1 VCFVSSRSGVY
12 SIIFNLIQAD
22 VSAYLSQHNLPDILH
37 VPGAPADSSQVNGT
51 TSKSLLNTSS
61 DSNGNTSNGP
71 QQPPPVP
78 PRSFEKSFD
87 DDFMG
92 YRATQF

>member
-1 VCFVSSRSGVY
+1 M
-12 SIIFNLIQAD
+12 
-22 VSAYLSQHNLPDILH
+22 
-37 VPGAPADSSQVNGT
+37 
-51 TSKSLLNTSS
+51 LNTSS

-92 YRATQF
+92 YDFHGSMLVNFAFTDIPWTHIFFII

>member
-1 VCFVSSRSGVY
+1 M
-12 SIIFNLIQAD
+12 
-22 VSAYLSQHNLPDILH
+22 SAYLSQHNIPDILH
-37 VPGAPADSSQVNGT
+37 VPGAPTEQVNGT
-51 TSKSLLNTSS
+51 ISKPLLNMS

-78 PRSFEKSFD
+78 PRNFEKSFD

-92 YRATQF
+92 YDQCDQCKFH

>member
-1 VCFVSSRSGVY
+1 V
-12 SIIFNLIQAD
+12 
-22 VSAYLSQHNLPDILH
+22 YLSQHNLPDILH
-37 VPGAPADSSQVNGT
+37 VPGLAATDPSQINGT
-51 TSKSLLNTSS
+51 TNSKSLLNTSS

-92 YRATQF
+92 YDQHASKFCFY

>member
-1 VCFVSSRSGVY
+1 MHCVCIYKQYRML
-12 SIIFNLIQAD
+12 LISFQAD

-37 VPGAPADSSQVNGT
+37 VLGAPTDSSQVNGT
-51 TSKSLLNTSS
+51 VNKALLNMSS

-92 YRATQF
+92 YV